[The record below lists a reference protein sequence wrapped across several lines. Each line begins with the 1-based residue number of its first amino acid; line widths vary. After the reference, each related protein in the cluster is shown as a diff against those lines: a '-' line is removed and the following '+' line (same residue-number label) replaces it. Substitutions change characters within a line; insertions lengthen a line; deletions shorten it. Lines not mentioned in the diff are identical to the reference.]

1 MAKNSKRFTKLA
13 LGALALGTAFTAAND
28 AFALERGCQNADVVR
43 AALRDEG
50 QFVLVT
56 AMRPIPEQPRNIFT
70 SNATGT
76 VGYNIEQG
84 TGDTT
89 GQLCVGI
96 KYTDI
101 QVNTNPDLSTP
112 SWALMGA
119 NTPHD
124 QWLESMSVRKN
135 AQVLMGARVLRTE
148 RDANGNEMRGGF
160 MMVTR
165 GDVEQGTVGLN
176 NSGIVSLT
184 LSSGQMNRDL
194 LLANIE
200 RQQPNYDA
208 FANRGDHPITLAK
221 N

>member
-1 MAKNSKRFTKLA
+1 MAYHSNKLKSFFGAAIA
-13 LGALALGTAFTAAND
+13 LGAMTAAND
-28 AFALERGCQNADVVR
+28 AMALDRGCQNADTVR

-56 AMRPIPEQPRNIFT
+56 AIRPIPEQPRNIFT
-70 SNATGT
+70 SNATGS

-84 TGDTT
+84 NTPDR
-89 GQLCVGI
+89 LCVGI

-101 QVNTNPDLSTP
+101 RVNTNADLSTP

-119 NTPHD
+119 NTAHD
-124 QWLESMSVRKN
+124 QWLRQTQSNVDNR
-135 AQVLMGARVLRTE
+135 VLMGATVLR
-148 RDANGNEMRGGF
+148 DVNGQDVRGGF

-165 GDVEQGTVGLN
+165 GNVDQNNVGHT
-176 NSGIVSLT
+176 SAGAVT
-184 LSSGQMNRDL
+184 LSFSNGQIDPAL
-194 LLANIE
+194 LIANVE

-208 FANRGDHPITLAK
+208 FASRGNQPVQLAK